1 MNLKLIEMPDLKL
14 LQLRYESD
22 TWKRLLGFM
31 LDENVHLKFRLSDVL
46 QNNFDK
52 QLLEELEN
60 FQGRFLKQDEL
71 ISVLR
76 NDLAGLDKLMV
87 RSVIE
92 DGKIMKEIGSKMK
105 KIRNHINNAERQFSR
120 LKSEFISYLSENI
133 QAT

>member
-1 MNLKLIEMPDLKL
+1 MLCVERLR
-14 LQLRYESD
+14 LQLRYESE
-22 TWKRLLGFM
+22 TWKRLLTFM

-92 DGKIMKEIGSKMK
+92 DGKIMKEIGIKMK

-120 LKSEFISYLSENI
+120 LKSEFIIYLSENI
-133 QAT
+133 QVT